1 MPNKGKQGATAPE
14 TDEQKIARLEGML
27 KNGLPPAAVMIIR
40 QQIDQLKGVAQ
51 KASPE
56 EERKAEQA
64 RAAEAAAEAAAK
76 RAAKEKAAQEAAA
89 AARAEEAREET
100 RRNAQWSLTEAL
112 GAKAAK
118 AAKRRAKELAM
129 WEANAL
135 ARQHRIE
142 EEGLK
147 AGTHQEVSFCGWRFI
162 ERVEREEYS
171 GDEEKPE

>member
-27 KNGLPPAAVMIIR
+27 KKGLPSAAVMIIQ

-100 RRNAQWSLTEAL
+100 RRNAQWSLAEAL

-129 WEANAL
+129 WEEKIL

-142 EEGLK
+142 EEGLE
-147 AGTHQEVSFCGWRFI
+147 AGTHQEVSFCGRRFI
-162 ERVEREEYS
+162 ERVEPEYS
-171 GDEEKPE
+171 DEEKEE